1 MLSLF
6 VSVDNSLTQKE
17 IDPSMQ
23 EERKLL
29 DAITAIL
36 HEEFN
41 WMNEWINQSCIL
53 RKTLQSKIHQTDSKF

>member
-41 WMNEWINQSCIL
+41 WMNEWVNKSVLHVTQNTTVKNTPNRL
-53 RKTLQSKIHQTDSKF
+53 

>member
-29 DAITAIL
+29 DAIPAIL

-41 WMNEWINQSCIL
+41 WMNEWMSE
-53 RKTLQSKIHQTDSKF
+53 

>member
-29 DAITAIL
+29 DAIPAIL

-41 WMNEWINQSCIL
+41 
-53 RKTLQSKIHQTDSKF
+53 

>member
-29 DAITAIL
+29 DAIPAIL
-36 HEEFN
+36 KNLTE
-41 WMNEWINQSCIL
+41 WMNEWVNKSVLHITQNTTVKNTPNRL
-53 RKTLQSKIHQTDSKF
+53 